1 MLILTRKIN
10 EEIIINS
17 EIRIKILSIS
27 ENQVKIGI
35 TAPENMEILRGEI
48 FERVK
53 QIAINLSADKVI
65 ESNKVGKEILS
76 MSKFKVNKISS
87 LKKDEDK

>member
-17 EIRIKILSIS
+17 EIRIKILSIA
-27 ENQVKIGI
+27 ENQIKIGI

-48 FERVK
+48 YERVK
-53 QIAINLSADKVI
+53 NIAINVPIGKVSIDDAVAEEIKDLSK
-65 ESNKVGKEILS
+65 L
-76 MSKFKVNKISS
+76 KVNKISN
-87 LKKDEDK
+87 

>member
-27 ENQVKIGI
+27 ENQIKLGI
-35 TAPENMEILRGEI
+35 SAPEDMEILRGEI

-53 QIAINLSADKVI
+53 QIAINLTL
-65 ESNKVGKEILS
+65 GKINASERTSSEIRNLS
-76 MSKFKVNKISS
+76 KLKVNKI
-87 LKKDEDK
+87 LK

>member
-27 ENQVKIGI
+27 ENQIKIGI
-35 TAPENMEILRGEI
+35 SAPENMEILRGEI

-53 QIAINLSADKVI
+53 RIAISLPTGKVNI
-65 ESNKVGKEILS
+65 DAKIGEDIKDF
-76 MSKFKVNKISS
+76 SKLKVNKIS
-87 LKKDEDK
+87 K

>member
-17 EIRIKILSIS
+17 DIRIKILSIS
-27 ENQVKIGI
+27 ENQIKIGI

-53 QIAINLSADKVI
+53 QIAISLPTGKVNVDKQIEEIQDLSK
-65 ESNKVGKEILS
+65 L
-76 MSKFKVNKISS
+76 KVNKIS
-87 LKKDEDK
+87 KQNDVK

>member
-17 EIRIKILSIS
+17 EIRIKIISIS
-27 ENQVKIGI
+27 ENQIKIGI

-48 FERVK
+48 YERVK
-53 QIAINLSADKVI
+53 NIAINLPAEKINID
-65 ESNKVGKEILS
+65 NKVTGEIKDLS
-76 MSKFKVNKISS
+76 KLKVNKIS
-87 LKKDEDK
+87 K

>member
-27 ENQVKIGI
+27 ENQIKIGI
-35 TAPENMEILRGEI
+35 SAPENMEILRGEI

-53 QIAINLSADKVI
+53 QIAISLSKGKV
-65 ESNKVGKEILS
+65 STDAKMGKEINDF
-76 MSKFKVNKISS
+76 SKLKVNKIS
-87 LKKDEDK
+87 K

>member
-27 ENQVKIGI
+27 ENQIKIGI
-35 TAPENMEILRGEI
+35 SAPENMEILRGEI

-53 QIAINLSADKVI
+53 QIAISLSKGKISTDAKM
-65 ESNKVGKEILS
+65 GKEINDF
-76 MSKFKVNKISS
+76 SKLKVNKIS
-87 LKKDEDK
+87 K

>member
-17 EIRIKILSIS
+17 DIRIKILSIS
-27 ENQVKIGI
+27 ENQIKIGI
-35 TAPENMEILRGEI
+35 TAPENMEILRGEV

-53 QIAINLSADKVI
+53 QIAINLPAGKVNVVQQMG
-65 ESNKVGKEILS
+65 EEIQDLS
-76 MSKFKVNKISS
+76 KLKVNKIS
-87 LKKDEDK
+87 KQNDVK

>member
-10 EEIIINS
+10 EEVVINS

-27 ENQVKIGI
+27 ENQIKIGI

-48 FERVK
+48 YEKVK
-53 QIAINLSADKVI
+53 QVTINA
-65 ESNKVGKEILS
+65 NKSKEEVKDL
-76 MSKFKVNKISS
+76 SKFKVNKISR
-87 LKKDEDK
+87 

>member
-17 EIRIKILSIS
+17 DIRIKILSIS
-27 ENQVKIGI
+27 ENQIKIGI
-35 TAPENMEILRGEI
+35 SAPENMEILRGEI

-53 QIAINLSADKVI
+53 QIAISLPNEKVNAEAKI
-65 ESNKVGKEILS
+65 GKEIKGF
-76 MSKFKVNKISS
+76 SKLKVNKIS
-87 LKKDEDK
+87 K

>member
-27 ENQVKIGI
+27 ENQIKLGI
-35 TAPENMEILRGEI
+35 SAPEDMEILRGEI

-53 QIAINLSADKVI
+53 QIAINLTLRKINASERA
-65 ESNKVGKEILS
+65 SSEIRNLS
-76 MSKFKVNKISS
+76 KLKVNKI
-87 LKKDEDK
+87 LK

>member
-27 ENQVKIGI
+27 ENQIKLGI
-35 TAPENMEILRGEI
+35 TAPEDMEILRGEI
-48 FERVK
+48 YERVK
-53 QIAINLSADKVI
+53 HIAINLPFEKIINSDQVS
-65 ESNKVGKEILS
+65 EEIKDLS
-76 MSKFKVNKISS
+76 KLKVNKIS
-87 LKKDEDK
+87 K

>member
-17 EIRIKILSIS
+17 EIRIKIISIS
-27 ENQVKIGI
+27 ENQIKIGI
-35 TAPENMEILRGEI
+35 SAPENMEILRGEI

-53 QIAINLSADKVI
+53 QIAISLPSGKVTIDDKI
-65 ESNKVGKEILS
+65 GEGIKDF
-76 MSKFKVNKISS
+76 SKLKVNKIS
-87 LKKDEDK
+87 E

>member
-27 ENQVKIGI
+27 ENQIKLGI
-35 TAPENMEILRGEI
+35 SAPEDMEILRGEI

-53 QIAINLSADKVI
+53 QIAINLTL
-65 ESNKVGKEILS
+65 GKINASERASSEIRNLS
-76 MSKFKVNKISS
+76 KLKVNKI
-87 LKKDEDK
+87 LK

>member
-17 EIRIKILSIS
+17 DIRIKILSIS
-27 ENQVKIGI
+27 ENQIKIGI

-53 QIAINLSADKVI
+53 QIAISLPPGKVNMDAKLGEEI
-65 ESNKVGKEILS
+65 KEF
-76 MSKFKVNKISS
+76 SKFKVNKIS
-87 LKKDEDK
+87 K

>member
-17 EIRIKILSIS
+17 EIRIKIISIS
-27 ENQVKIGI
+27 ENQIKIGI

-48 FERVK
+48 YERVK
-53 QIAINLSADKVI
+53 NIAINLSSEKVNI
-65 ESNKVGKEILS
+65 DHKVTSEIKDLS
-76 MSKFKVNKISS
+76 KLKVNKIS
-87 LKKDEDK
+87 K

>member
-27 ENQVKIGI
+27 ENQIKLGI

-53 QIAINLSADKVI
+53 QIAINLPADKAGSSPN
-65 ESNKVGKEILS
+65 EKKLNLS
-76 MSKFKVNKISS
+76 KYKVNKISS
-87 LKKDEDK
+87 KDN

>member
-27 ENQVKIGI
+27 ENQIKLGI
-35 TAPENMEILRGEI
+35 SAPENMEILRGEI

-53 QIAINLSADKVI
+53 QIAISLPSEKVSAEAKI
-65 ESNKVGKEILS
+65 GEEIKDF
-76 MSKFKVNKISS
+76 SKLKVNKIS
-87 LKKDEDK
+87 K